1 MDIYVMN
8 TAGNIIAV
16 IDNYRSLI
24 WTKRYFTSGD
34 FELYLCADK
43 KLLDYLKID
52 NMLIRDNDDTV
63 MIIEKIQITSDWEN
77 GDFLIVSGRSLESL
91 LARRIVWN
99 QTNISTNNPPSAVYS
114 LINENTQSTRTL
126 QGLTVDDTFSMTGS
140 LNVQFT
146 GTNLLEAITTIAKK
160 YGFGFKISK
169 NFVFSCYRRGKVNVI
184 FSQEFDNLIS
194 SDYSVDYTNYANC
207 VLVAGEGEGTAR
219 KKIAVANNI
228 SGRKRREIYVD
239 ARDLSTNN
247 GEIGNEE
254 YYAKLSQR
262 GNEKLNECTVITN
275 FESQIEPQATY
286 KYKQDYDLGNI
297 VTTENQYGI
306 RNNPRITEIIESWDE
321 NSYTI
326 IPKFEEKEEE

>member
-1 MDIYVMN
+1 MDIYVLN

-16 IDNYRSLI
+16 MDNYRSLI

-34 FELYLCADK
+34 FELYICADK

-52 NMLIRDNDDTV
+52 NMLMRDDDDSV
-63 MIIEKIQITSDWEN
+63 MIIEKIRITSDREN
-77 GDFLIVSGRSLESL
+77 GDFFIVSGRSLESL
-91 LARRIVWN
+91 LARRIIWN
-99 QTNISTNNPPSAVYS
+99 QTNISTNNPPSAIYS
-114 LINENTQSTRTL
+114 LINENTQSARTL

-146 GTNLLEAITTIAKK
+146 GTNLLEAITIIAKK
-160 YGFGFKISK
+160 FGFGFKISK
-169 NFVFSCYRRGKVNVI
+169 DLVFSCYRRGKVNVT

-219 KKIAVANNI
+219 KKTNVGNNI

-239 ARDLSTNN
+239 ARDLSTND
-247 GEIGNEE
+247 GEISNEE

-262 GNEKLNECTVITN
+262 GSEKLNECQIITD

-286 KYKQDYDLGNI
+286 KYKQDYNLGNI

-321 NSYTI
+321 NGYTV
-326 IPKFEEKEEE
+326 IPKFEEREED